1 VPEGDTIFK
10 VAAALRPLLVGQ
22 PVLAAHARTPGPAIE
37 RVIGSSVVGVE
48 PMGKHLVI
56 RFSNGLALHTH
67 LRMAGTWHRYAHGE
81 RWRKPAWQARVVLQV
96 PEYVVVCFNAPV
108 VELMNERAVV
118 LHPALQQLGPDLLD
132 PAFDAAAAVERLQ
145 ARPAMPIAEA
155 LLDQRALAG
164 IGNIFKSE
172 ILFLEGVNP
181 FLFVSD
187 LRVETLHRL
196 VATAQ
201 HLLTHNVRPGAP
213 ARITTRDA
221 ASPSTHPSAP
231 RAPELWVYNRT
242 RRPCLRCR
250 TPIQS
255 RRQGAHN
262 RMTYWCPTCQ
272 PVD

>member
-1 VPEGDTIFK
+1 
-10 VAAALRPLLVGQ
+10 
-22 PVLAAHARTPGPAIE
+22 
-37 RVIGSSVVGVE
+37 
-48 PMGKHLVI
+48 
-56 RFSNGLALHTH
+56 
-67 LRMAGTWHRYAHGE
+67 
-81 RWRKPAWQARVVLQV
+81 
-96 PEYVVVCFNAPV
+96 
-108 VELMNERAVV
+108 
-118 LHPALQQLGPDLLD
+118 
-132 PAFDAAAAVERLQ
+132 
-145 ARPAMPIAEA
+145 MPIAEA

-164 IGNIFKSE
+164 IGNVFKSE

-181 FLFVSD
+181 FRFVSD
-187 LRVETLHRL
+187 LPVATLHRL

-213 ARITTRDA
+213 ARITIRDARIRTRDA
-221 ASPSTHPSAP
+221 ASPSTPPSAP

-272 PVD
+272 AAD